1 MRRAGWLLVLSA
13 GITARGLAQSEKV
26 GVAMAINASAEPNG
40 ARKPIIYLRNLLGD
54 SRWTQALDNS
64 LPIVINY
71 HLETWRSRDGWID
84 ELISEVEWQTVV
96 AKEPLE
102 DEYTV
107 TLVVGTR
114 AQRPNRFAVRDSADH
129 YLQRP
134 QRVDVFPTRS
144 GRFYYTLSVR
154 ITALSDADVAQL
166 ERFLAGD
173 AEPDVTDQGTLFGRG
188 IRRILLRIAGLPSEV
203 LQAKTEEFEV
213 RGDGTRP

>member
-1 MRRAGWLLVLSA
+1 MRRSGWLILLLAASVA
-13 GITARGLAQSEKV
+13 PARAQSGRV
-26 GVAMAINASAEPNG
+26 GVAMAINATPEPNG
-40 ARKPIIYLRNLLGD
+40 ARKPIVYLRNLLSD

-84 ELISEVEWQTVV
+84 ELTSEIEWQTVV

-107 TLVVGTR
+107 TLIVGTR
-114 AQRPNRFAVRDSADH
+114 AQRPLRFAIRDSADR

-134 QRVDVFPTRS
+134 QRVDVFPTRA

-188 IRRILLRIAGLPSEV
+188 IRRLLLKIAGLPSEV

-213 RGDGTRP
+213 RGDGRP